1 MRLCYALHIPINE
14 EDILQQHMELLVV
27 TLAQTVTRKETEVLS
42 GIRSIGDTL
51 RSAQGL
57 VSFRYYRSRGNEAYY
72 FILTT
77 WQDEDSWLH
86 AQERHNPR
94 QLLLTTPDL
103 LASPPEQWLMY
114 YIWGYS
120 RPIAPPTLAN
130 AHFIT
135 VRAQHVDLVQK
146 GWLQGLHQHSLQSS
160 LAFAFFARSQAL
172 SPAASSTTNTT
183 GNKGQA
189 VPPGSPASI
198 FLCFLSWAS
207 DMERE
212 QFYTNANYQAM
223 SKFIE
228 GIGSTRMLPLEPI

>member
-1 MRLCYALHIPINE
+1 MQDLALQPEHSSPTTHINE
-14 EDILQQHMELLVV
+14 EDILQQNMELLVV
-27 TLAQTVTRKETEVLS
+27 TLAQTVSRTETEALS
-42 GIRSIGDTL
+42 SIRSIADTL

-57 VSFRYYRSRGNEAYY
+57 VSFRYYQSRGNEGYY

-77 WQDEDSWLH
+77 WQDEESWQH
-86 AQERHNPR
+86 AQERHNPK
-94 QLLLTTPDL
+94 QLLLATPEL

-135 VRAQHVDLVQK
+135 VRPQHVELVQK

-160 LAFAFFARSQAL
+160 LAFAFFARSQIL
-172 SPAASSTTNTT
+172 SSAPSSNF
-183 GNKGQA
+183 A
-189 VPPGSPASI
+189 I

-207 DMERE
+207 DMEQE
-212 QFYTNANYQAM
+212 QFYTNTNYQAM
-223 SKFIE
+223 NKFIE
-228 GIGSTRMLPLEPI
+228 GIGSIRMLPLEPI